1 MNSPFSVFFR
11 DLRLRHGLRQ
21 QEMAEQLGYEQG
33 YISAIEL
40 GKKSPSEDLLR
51 RLAKEMDLSGPDREA
66 LSQAVKES
74 KRKYVLPDEVPT
86 ETYRLCSELWE
97 KIDRLYPAQIR
108 AIRELIRIDDQMA
121 EQPRYPAQRVRRRTK
136 DRKGAEM

>member
-11 DLRLRHGLRQ
+11 DLRFRHGLRQ
-21 QEMAEQLGYEQG
+21 QEMAEQLGYEQA
-33 YISAIEL
+33 YISAVEL
-40 GKKSPSEDLLR
+40 GKKNPSEDLLR
-51 RLAKEMDLSGPDREA
+51 KLAKEMHLSNSDQEA

-74 KRKYVLPDEVPT
+74 KRKYVLPNEVPT

-108 AIRELIRIDDQMA
+108 AIRESIRIDDQMA
-121 EQPRYPAQRVRRRTK
+121 EQPIYLVQRLRRRTK
-136 DRKGAEM
+136 ERKGAEM